1 MQKTIVAGLILL
13 VATAIAT
20 NMVQVPY
27 VAVSSPI
34 ATIIM
39 VIAAIGA
46 FSVYPAIGIALFLL
60 TAVLFFKRNVN
71 RTSMF
76 AQSTYGEDSI
86 MTQPHVD
93 AYPYE
98 SQASQPR
105 DYSQFKETDASNP
118 ALGPVTENFEP
129 APYGDEQGAP
139 VDGQYPKERPRASEM
154 SEERDYTYRP
164 EADTGNNE
172 FQRYGPDLDEKVSAI
187 AY

>member
-13 VATAIAT
+13 VATAVAT

-34 ATIIM
+34 ATVIM

-46 FSVYPAIGIALFLL
+46 FSVYPAIGVALFVL

-71 RTSMF
+71 RASLF

-93 AYPYE
+93 AHPYE
-98 SQASQPR
+98 SQESQPR

-118 ALGPVTENFEP
+118 ALGPVVENFEP

-164 EADTGNNE
+164 DADTGSND
-172 FQRYGPDLDEKVSAI
+172 FQRYGPDLDEKISALS
-187 AY
+187 Y

>member
-13 VATAIAT
+13 LATAIAT

-34 ATIIM
+34 ATVVM
-39 VIAAIGA
+39 VIASIGA
-46 FSVYPAIGIALFLL
+46 FSVYPAIGLALFVL
-60 TAVLFFKRNVN
+60 TAILFFKRNVN
-71 RTSMF
+71 RASVF

-86 MTQPHVD
+86 MTQPHET

-98 SQASQPR
+98 SQESQPR
-105 DYSQFKETDASNP
+105 EYSQFKETDASNP
-118 ALGPVTENFEP
+118 ALGPVVENFEP

-139 VDGQYPKERPRASEM
+139 VDGQYPKERARASES

-164 EADTGNNE
+164 DAETGNNE
-172 FQRYGPDLDEKVSAI
+172 FKRYGPDLDEKVSAI